1 MKQTNLQTF
10 GKPPLPRG
18 YSPSHILTYR
28 RCEYKFLLAFI
39 YKVKVETK
47 FQPLLTGSSI
57 HEDISKGIFT
67 SEAPERQKMLNVAQE
82 FLSEMPAN
90 PMFETTYEDPNNP
103 GIFRGMIFGKPFI
116 GIFDD
121 HWVEERQGVD
131 WKASKHNEKYDSDYE
146 IQAYILNE
154 LFKQKY
160 KHNLRKFTFVFLKD
174 GFRYEAQSIY
184 NGAVRNRTEK
194 KIKSALDGISN
205 YEFKKKRS
213 YACQWCECKGL
224 CI

>member
-1 MKQTNLQTF
+1 MVGFIMN
-10 GKPPLPRG
+10 PPLPKG
-18 YSPSHILTYR
+18 YSTSTILTYR
-28 RCEYKFLLAFI
+28 KCGHKFLVIHVFHAKI
-39 YKVKVETK
+39 EKTAS
-47 FQPLLTGSSI
+47 QSTGSDI
-57 HEDISKGIFT
+57 HSDISECRFI
-67 SEAPERQKMLNVAQE
+67 SEDPEKQRMLNVAQE
-82 FLSEMPAN
+82 FLSEMPTN
-90 PMFETTYEDPNNP
+90 PVFETTYEDPNNP

-116 GIFDD
+116 GIFDA